1 LQEVQ
6 RSVKDV
12 RGLLTAT
19 EGALHQDIEKATT
32 ATELLKKTHAEKIS
46 NLSSSTTERFS
57 RISSQ
62 VSACDMKLTMVD
74 QANAQQDVVQEML
87 TKKVEA
93 LTTETN
99 EQIKNFGEQIEALE
113 KLTTRLD

>member
-1 LQEVQ
+1 M
-6 RSVKDV
+6 

-32 ATELLKKTHAEKIS
+32 ATELLKKAHAEKIS

-57 RISSQ
+57 RISAQ
-62 VSACDMKLTMVD
+62 VSACDMKLTIVD
-74 QANAQQDVVQEML
+74 QANAQQDVVQDML

-99 EQIKNFGEQIEALE
+99 EHIKNFVEQIEALE
-113 KLTTRLD
+113 KLTARID